1 MGRLQVHARSL
12 VGAVE
17 ATPASPEHEP
27 FGAPAQPDLAPIL
40 DRSLAF
46 SVRSEDA
53 MPNRIPLDPKLPKAF
68 DATPNEA
75 RSKAQLDQWWDRPYG
90 LTRPDGRIE
99 VRCLNG
105 GAWDRSTH
113 LGIADDYD
121 AACALAEAKQAE
133 WLRFREQPC
142 TCLDEGRVTVVRQ
155 PQRPDE
161 EMLELT
167 SFSTAEA
174 ATEYLRANFPEPSSS
189 R

>member
-1 MGRLQVHARSL
+1 MGGICSGV
-12 VGAVE
+12 
-17 ATPASPEHEP
+17 ATSMSHLACRPGQIPLPFWPVLWHFPA
-27 FGAPAQPDLAPIL
+27 
-40 DRSLAF
+40 DR
-46 SVRSEDA
+46 
-53 MPNRIPLDPKLPKAF
+53 MPSRIPLDPKLPKAF

-75 RSKAQLDQWWDRPYG
+75 RSKAQLDQRWDRPYG

-133 WLRFREQPC
+133 WLRFRERPC

-155 PQRPDE
+155 PQRPEE
-161 EMLELT
+161 EMLELA
-167 SFSTAEA
+167 SFATAEA
-174 ATEYLRANFPEPSSS
+174 ATEYLRASFPETASS

>member
-1 MGRLQVHARSL
+1 
-12 VGAVE
+12 
-17 ATPASPEHEP
+17 
-27 FGAPAQPDLAPIL
+27 
-40 DRSLAF
+40 
-46 SVRSEDA
+46 
-53 MPNRIPLDPKLPKAF
+53 MPSRIPLDPKLPKAF

-133 WLRFREQPC
+133 WLRFREQPR

-161 EMLELT
+161 EMLELA
-167 SFSTAEA
+167 SFATAEA

>member
-1 MGRLQVHARSL
+1 
-12 VGAVE
+12 
-17 ATPASPEHEP
+17 
-27 FGAPAQPDLAPIL
+27 
-40 DRSLAF
+40 
-46 SVRSEDA
+46 

-68 DATPNEA
+68 DATPNER

-121 AACALAEAKQAE
+121 AACALAEAKQME
-133 WLRFREQPC
+133 WLKFRERPC
-142 TCLDEGRVTVVRQ
+142 TCLDEGRVTVIRQ

-161 EMLELT
+161 EVVELA
-167 SFSTAEA
+167 SFPTAEA
-174 ATEYLRANFPEPSSS
+174 ATEYLRANFPEISPSA
-189 R
+189 